1 VPSRLGVVGLL
12 MAAFALVPAS
22 GAAGAVA
29 CEGEDVLPGTVPHRS
44 YARAV
49 ECVVNVQRA
58 QAGLA
63 ALTHD
68 RKLARAARRFSRAM
82 VAQRFFAHES
92 PAGSTLDERAQAAGF
107 SGSTLGETI
116 GWGSGHLATP
126 AAIVSGWMNSPPHR
140 AIILD
145 GCFRHIGLGVA
156 SGSPAGAAGAAT
168 VTADFG
174 A

>member
-1 VPSRLGVVGLL
+1 MPSRSGLVGLL
-12 MAAFALVPAS
+12 TAALTFVPA
-22 GAAGAVA
+22 ATAVA
-29 CEGEDVLPGTVPHRS
+29 CEGDDVRPGTVPNRS
-44 YARAV
+44 FARAV

-63 ALTHD
+63 TLRYD
-68 RKLARAARRFSRAM
+68 RTLARAARRFSKAM
-82 VAQRFFAHES
+82 VAQRFFGHVS
-92 PAGSTLDERAQAAGF
+92 PAGSTLDDRAQAAGF
-107 SGSTLGETI
+107 SGSELGETI

-126 AAIVSGWMNSPPHR
+126 AAIVTGWMNSPPHR

-145 GCFRHIGLGVA
+145 GGFSRIGLGVA
-156 SGSPAGAAGAAT
+156 SGSPSGDVGAAT

>member
-1 VPSRLGVVGLL
+1 MGVVGLL
-12 MAAFALVPAS
+12 VAAFALVPA
-22 GAAGAVA
+22 ATAVA
-29 CEGEDVLPGTVPHRS
+29 CVDDDVRPGTVPHRS

-49 ECVVNVQRA
+49 VCVVNAQRA
-58 QAGLA
+58 EAGIA
-63 ALTHD
+63 ALRHD
-68 RKLARAARRFSRAM
+68 RNLARAARRFSKAM
-82 VAQRFFAHES
+82 VAQRFFGHVS
-92 PAGSTLDERAQAAGF
+92 PAGSTLDERADAAGF

-126 AAIVSGWMNSPPHR
+126 AAIVTGWMNSPPHR

-145 GCFRHIGLGVA
+145 GGFRRIGLGVA
-156 SGSPAGAAGAAT
+156 SGSPSGEVGGAT